1 MKKEDI
7 GIFGKERISKKEK
20 FGKVDAVFETVAE
33 RYDLM
38 NDLMSLG
45 IHRLWKRYAVE
56 LLDLGKDQV
65 VLDLASGTGDISKII
80 GASLPKGSV
89 LFSCDPNFRMLSLGR
104 DKGIDSGLI
113 GEINHLCARA
123 ESLPFAESS
132 VDRVIIGF
140 GLRNFTDIK
149 KSLEELHHILDFGS
163 RLVILEFSTVES
175 PILSKL
181 YNLYSRN
188 VIPALGS
195 IVAKD
200 KASYQY
206 LVDSIKNHPDQESL
220 KKMMEEAGFG
230 RIKYYNI
237 LSGIVTIH
245 VGFRL

>member
-1 MKKEDI
+1 MDQILQQKK
-7 GIFGKERISKKEK
+7 GLVKGVFNKVYKK
-20 FGKVDAVFETVAE
+20 
-33 RYDLM
+33 YDLM

-80 GASLPKGSV
+80 GASLPKGSL
-89 LFSCDPNFRMLSLGR
+89 LFSCDPNFRMLSIGR

-113 GEINHLCARA
+113 GGISHICARA
-123 ESLPFAESS
+123 ESLPFADSS
-132 VDRVIIGF
+132 VDRGIIGF

-149 KSLEELHHILDFGS
+149 SSLDELHRILDIGS

-175 PILSKL
+175 PFLSKL

-188 VIPALGS
+188 VIPTLGS
-195 IVAKD
+195 VVAKD

-220 KKMMEEAGFG
+220 KKMMEESGFD
-230 RIKYYNI
+230 RVKYFNI

-245 VGFRL
+245 VGFRT

>member
-7 GIFGKERISKKEK
+7 GIFGEERIPKKEK
-20 FGKVDAVFETVAE
+20 YRKVDAVFETVAE

-89 LFSCDPNFRMLSLGR
+89 LFSCDPNFRMVSLGR

-113 GEINHLCARA
+113 GGISHICARA
-123 ESLPFAESS
+123 ESLPFADFS
-132 VDRVIIGF
+132 VDRGIIGF

-149 KSLEELHHILDFGS
+149 KSLEI
-163 RLVILEFSTVES
+163 
-175 PILSKL
+175 
-181 YNLYSRN
+181 
-188 VIPALGS
+188 
-195 IVAKD
+195 
-200 KASYQY
+200 
-206 LVDSIKNHPDQESL
+206 
-220 KKMMEEAGFG
+220 
-230 RIKYYNI
+230 
-237 LSGIVTIH
+237 
-245 VGFRL
+245 